1 MTHTNSGDWM
11 QQWSKIVEKAWHDES
26 YKKRLLSN
34 PEDVLK
40 EEGIAPP
47 EGVQVKLVEN
57 TPTVVHLTLPAQIV
71 EDISEK
77 DLETVAGG
85 GKIGGI
91 FWGGTHVRWG
101 GGLATNVSI
110 AQLLRLNLK

>member
-1 MTHTNSGDWM
+1 MPQTASGEWM

-26 YKKRLLSN
+26 YKKRLLSD
-34 PEDVLK
+34 PESVLK

-57 TPTVVHLTLPAQIV
+57 TPSVVHLTLPAKIV
-71 EDISEK
+71 EDISEQ

-85 GKIGGI
+85 HKIGGI
-91 FWGGTHVRWG
+91 FWGGTHIRWG
-101 GGLATNVSI
+101 GGLTVN
-110 AQLLRLNLK
+110 QLLANSLSRFR

>member
-1 MTHTNSGDWM
+1 MTPTNSGDWM

-34 PEDVLK
+34 TEDVLK

-57 TPTVVHLTLPAQIV
+57 TPTVVHLTLPAKIV

-77 DLETVAGG
+77 DLEVVAGG
-85 GKIGGI
+85 AKIGGI
-91 FWGGTHVRWG
+91 MWGGTHVRWG
-101 GGLATNVSI
+101 GGLTVSEPVI
-110 AQLLRLNLK
+110 NSLTSNR

>member
-1 MTHTNSGDWM
+1 MAQTDGEWIK
-11 QQWSKIVEKAWHDES
+11 QWSKIVEKAWHDES
-26 YKKRLLSN
+26 YKNRLKSD
-34 PEDVLK
+34 PETVLK

-57 TPTVVHLTLPAQIV
+57 TPSLVHLTLPAKIV

-85 GKIGGI
+85 HKIGGI
-91 FWGGTHVRWG
+91 FWGGTHIRWG
-101 GGLATNVSI
+101 GGLTVANS
-110 AQLLRLNLK
+110 LLRFNR